1 MSISKKVSVRKSTA
15 VSFEFSRRIWT
26 FSLNHN
32 FEENETFLSESTI
45 ITRRE
50 NNENNLIWVEA
61 GVKAIFE
68 RFV

>member
-50 NNENNLIWVEA
+50 NNLIWVEA